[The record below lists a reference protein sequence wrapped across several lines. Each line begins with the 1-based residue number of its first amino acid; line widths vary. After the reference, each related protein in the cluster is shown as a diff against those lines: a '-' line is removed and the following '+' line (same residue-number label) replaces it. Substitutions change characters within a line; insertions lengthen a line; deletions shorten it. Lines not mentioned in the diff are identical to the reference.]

1 MTSVRFIAVAWRV
14 VTWCSGGL
22 ALVATAQQPQFDP
35 PPPRKLWIEVPVE
48 KMDWPRHFRVGM
60 LVGMNV
66 KADFSM
72 SGQAFPVSG
81 SNPGGA
87 GGGDHFYDD
96 GYVRVDDTGNAQ
108 GYTSFWGYNNAA
120 SQLSGQ
126 TLTFHSSKSFGAS
139 GSAEGNDSPY
149 FGLDL
154 AYGGQLG
161 RWGPTRIGWE
171 FGFGFLPISIEDK
184 QAKPAVI
191 TRTVHTYDTG
201 NTLLPNAPYNG
212 GPSGIGPTIQ
222 DNATVQPDETIA
234 SGGILAG
241 SRTLDVTLYVA
252 RLGPLLHWELH
263 RQWAASLSVGPAV
276 GYVEGDLKFDEIL
289 LSGSGSGRNTGRVG
303 GSGFVYG
310 GYVSA
315 TVMFHAVEKGDF
327 YVGVQYMPLGSMSI
341 TGAGREARLNLS
353 GGIYF
358 SAGFNWP
365 F

>member
-1 MTSVRFIAVAWRV
+1 VR
-14 VTWCSGGL
+14 
-22 ALVATAQQPQFDP
+22 VATACLASTCVVASAQQPQFDVP
-35 PPPRKLWIEVPVE
+35 QPHNLWIEVPPE
-48 KMDWPRHFRVGM
+48 KLDWPRHFRVGM
-60 LVGMNV
+60 LVGMNI

-72 SGQAFPVSG
+72 TGQAFPVSG

-108 GYTSFWGYNNAA
+108 GYTSFWGYNNAG
-120 SQLSGQ
+120 QLNGQ

-161 RWGPTRIGWE
+161 NWGTTRIGWE
-171 FGFGFLPISIEDK
+171 FGFGFLPISIEEK
-184 QAKPAVI
+184 QEKPAQI
-191 TRTVHTYDTG
+191 IRGVHTFDTG
-201 NTLLPNAPYNG
+201 GIVVPNALYNG

-222 DNATVQPDETIA
+222 DNAVPQNDETIS

-252 RLGPLLHWELH
+252 RLGPMFHWELH
-263 RQWAASLSVGPAV
+263 RQWAASVGIGPAV
-276 GYVEGDLKFDEIL
+276 GYVEGNLKFDEML
-289 LSGSGSGRNTGRVG
+289 LSGSGSGRNTGKVE

-310 GYVSA
+310 GYVNA
-315 TVMFHAVEKGDF
+315 TVMFHAVQGGDV

-341 TGAGREARLNLS
+341 TGAGREAKLNLS